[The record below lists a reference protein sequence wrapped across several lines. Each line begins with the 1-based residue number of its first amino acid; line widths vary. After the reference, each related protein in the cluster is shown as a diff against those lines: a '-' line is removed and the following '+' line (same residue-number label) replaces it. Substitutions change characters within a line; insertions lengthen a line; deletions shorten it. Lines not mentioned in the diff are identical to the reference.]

1 MIINQRWILG
11 YIIPLSYRLSDMPKN
26 YKSHY
31 NSRLDS
37 IFGSKLPIRS
47 SSKFVFDCGY
57 TEIPFCNHF
66 IQIPMQKVNSSQT
79 IGVYIISMVIIFSK
93 WILDIYYISRQSFE
107 LTLLFCCF
115 LIYVVI
121 NWTIIWGLYDTF

>member
-11 YIIPLSYRLSDMPKN
+11 YIIPLSYRFSDMPKN
-26 YKSHY
+26 YKPYY
-31 NSRLDS
+31 NSRLSS
-37 IFGSKLPIRS
+37 IFGSLGLPIS
-47 SSKFVFDCGY
+47 PSLKFVLGGGY

-66 IQIPMQKVNSSQT
+66 IRIPMQKVNSSQT

-93 WILDIYYISRQSFE
+93 WILDIYYISRQSSE

-121 NWTIIWGLYDTF
+121 NWTII

>member
-11 YIIPLSYRLSDMPKN
+11 YIIPLSYRFSDMPKN

-93 WILDIYYISRQSFE
+93 WILDIYYISRLDFD
-107 LTLLFCCF
+107 LVIFFCCISLYF
-115 LIYVVI
+115 YI
-121 NWTIIWGLYDTF
+121 TFGYDTF